1 MLDAHDREPPPP
13 NNPNTLFSVRQH
25 VHILCLCERAQ
36 AAAGAGCALNVSWAS
51 RVSAWGAA
59 ALARCPR
66 PLRMSSA
73 AFSAIMIVGAA
84 VCPPGILGMA
94 EASTTRRGRTPRTW
108 LALGFGAG
116 SGSGSGQGVM

>member
-25 VHILCLCERAQ
+25 VHILCLCKRIQ

-51 RVSAWGAA
+51 RVSGWGATA
-59 ALARCPR
+59 ARCPR
-66 PLRMSSA
+66 PWRMMSA

-84 VCPPGILGMA
+84 VCPPGILVRVRLGLG
-94 EASTTRRGRTPRTW
+94 SG
-108 LALGFGAG
+108 LGSGFGFGFGFG
-116 SGSGSGQGVM
+116 SGFGSGQP